1 MDKKTLTFVGF
12 NQGQYGDLFI
22 QLVPA
27 KMLKCIYEGCR
38 VIFSVNK
45 KYEDVID
52 VLKLSEDIDD
62 FIVWD
67 GYDDWPTEKDK
78 QKMSEFDGEFG
89 RLFNPM
95 QKNSVLDWHNYW
107 HITEEACVRYRLPR
121 PADHIQDFKIPK
133 PDVEK
138 ENTVCIAG
146 SASGEVKSFT
156 EQQIEIIKKFCKKKD
171 LEPILLGG
179 PEDKGVDGIEKFEGN
194 YSESVFKMIKSRFL
208 VSADTGM
215 VWAASAFSHHVL
227 GLYCMDSETK
237 ASSHENW
244 TPKNKNQKTVVSKSM
259 ADITEE
265 ILEEELEEAY
275 IYSK

>member
-78 QKMSEFDGEFG
+78 QKISEFDGE
-89 RLFNPM
+89 
-95 QKNSVLDWHNYW
+95 
-107 HITEEACVRYRLPR
+107 I
-121 PADHIQDFKIPK
+121 
-133 PDVEK
+133 
-138 ENTVCIAG
+138 
-146 SASGEVKSFT
+146 
-156 EQQIEIIKKFCKKKD
+156 
-171 LEPILLGG
+171 
-179 PEDKGVDGIEKFEGN
+179 
-194 YSESVFKMIKSRFL
+194 
-208 VSADTGM
+208 
-215 VWAASAFSHHVL
+215 
-227 GLYCMDSETK
+227 
-237 ASSHENW
+237 
-244 TPKNKNQKTVVSKSM
+244 
-259 ADITEE
+259 
-265 ILEEELEEAY
+265 
-275 IYSK
+275 